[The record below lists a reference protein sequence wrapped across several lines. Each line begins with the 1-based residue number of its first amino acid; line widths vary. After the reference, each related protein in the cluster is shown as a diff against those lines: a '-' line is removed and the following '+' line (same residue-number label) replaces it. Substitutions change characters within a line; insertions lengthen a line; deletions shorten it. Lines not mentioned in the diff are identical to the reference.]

1 MTLTF
6 LDRDGNEIKSFKS
19 EEEKPEIRGVRNRPL
34 RPQPLKDASRQS
46 LQPGVNRFIWDMR
59 YADAEG
65 IDGFFTAEGNLP
77 GPIAAPG
84 TYQVRLT
91 VGDETQTQEFVI
103 EKDPRVTATQEDL
116 DAQFALLCRIRDTI
130 NETHRTIKTL
140 RAVRSQAEEWEKR
153 ANDEKVNPAI
163 SEHIATLK
171 ERLAP
176 IEEELIQTQAKVRSD
191 TLNFPVKL
199 NSKLAGVY
207 GAVAGSDAAP
217 TKQETRG
224 VREPRQSRRRRTA
237 PRWMRSSRAMSQ
249 RSIR

>member
-1 MTLTF
+1 
-6 LDRDGNEIKSFKS
+6 
-19 EEEKPEIRGVRNRPL
+19 
-34 RPQPLKDASRQS
+34 
-46 LQPGVNRFIWDMR
+46 MR

-65 IDGFFTAEGNLP
+65 IDGFFTAEGKLP
-77 GPIAAPG
+77 GPIASPG

-103 EKDPRVTATQEDL
+103 EKDPRVTATQADL

-153 ANDEKVNPAI
+153 ASGEKVNPAI
-163 SEHIATLK
+163 SEHIAAIK

-199 NSKLAGVY
+199 NSQTGGRLWRSRRFRR
-207 GAVAGSDAAP
+207 GSDEA
-217 TKQETRG
+217 G
-224 VREPRQSRRRRTA
+224 DGGIREPR
-237 PRWMRSSRAMSQ
+237 
-249 RSIR
+249 